1 MKRRYSDYLR
11 DIVDA
16 TLKAEAF
23 VSNVSADEFVVN
35 DEKVFAVIRA
45 LEIIG
50 EAARNVP
57 EELRARYPAIP
68 WRDMAGM
75 RDKLIHAYFVVSLGR
90 VWATVKTDLPGLRAA
105 VQAILPEVEAS
116 ERDDEA

>member
-16 TLKAEAF
+16 ALKAEAF
-23 VSNVSADEFVVN
+23 VSNVSAEEFAVN

-50 EAARNVP
+50 EAARNIPDDV
-57 EELRARYPAIP
+57 RARYPAIP

-75 RDKLIHAYFVVSLGR
+75 RDKLIHAYFVVNLNR
-90 VWATVKTDLPGLRAA
+90 VWATVKTDLPVLRAA
-105 VQAILPEVEAS
+105 VQAILPELEAD
-116 ERDDEA
+116 EGDDEA